1 MSRLRIRQITWPRRA
16 LVLADT
22 PRPDCTDCAGEGGFE
37 HDYGD
42 YETGEYAGTD
52 WEPCGC
58 WNENRQWTLFPLPR
72 LPRRRRPH
80 PDPWGPGSYSDEP
93 PF

>member
-1 MSRLRIRQITWPRRA
+1 MPRLRIRRITWPRPT
-16 LVLADT
+16 LILADT
-22 PRPDCTDCAGEGGFE
+22 PRPGCANCGGEGGFE

-52 WEPCGC
+52 WEPCPC
-58 WNENRQWTLFPLPR
+58 WNEDRTWVLLPLPR
-72 LPRRRRPH
+72 LPRRHRAH
-80 PDPWGPGSYSDEP
+80 PDPWGSGYPDEP